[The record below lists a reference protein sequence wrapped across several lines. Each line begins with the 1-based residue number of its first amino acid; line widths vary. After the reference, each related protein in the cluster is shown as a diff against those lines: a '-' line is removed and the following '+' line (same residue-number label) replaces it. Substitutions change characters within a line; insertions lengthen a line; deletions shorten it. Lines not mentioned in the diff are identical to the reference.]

1 MATLLPSAQHHL
13 FQHTVFAQAIFLVKT
28 SASAVLLVLLPLCSE
43 VSACQSRI
51 SALEGELAAA
61 STEHSSRL
69 SQQQKA
75 FLAKLEQLRQVHNQ
89 QVASVI
95 TDAQVS
101 PHSVAPASLS
111 TSQVCC
117 QKK

>member
-13 FQHTVFAQAIFLVKT
+13 FQHTLFAQEISLVYS
-28 SASAVLLVLLPLCSE
+28 SAAAVLLVLLPHYSE

-61 STEHSSRL
+61 ATEHSSRL
-69 SQQQKA
+69 SQQRKA

-95 TDAQVS
+95 TDAQVR
-101 PHSVAPASLS
+101 PQVTPASVKS
-111 TSQVCC
+111 SQVWC
-117 QKK
+117 